1 MNLKIKKV
9 LEYEPSLEDIRK
21 EAILLNLFGSI
32 SMLCSYVDELDIS
45 GYDKF
50 YASVDLSLRLTNAA
64 KILKDQV
71 ELRTCSELIALVV
84 KRWRDGIPEV
94 VWNCN
99 GFLGYKK

>member
-1 MNLKIKKV
+1 MNPKIKKV

-21 EAILLNLFGSI
+21 KAILLNLFGSI

-45 GYDKF
+45 EYDKF
-50 YASVDLSLRLTNAA
+50 YASIDLSLRLTNAA
-64 KILKDQV
+64 KTLRGQTD
-71 ELRTCSELIALVV
+71 LRTGSMLIDLVL
-84 KRWRDGIPEV
+84 KRWKDGIPEV